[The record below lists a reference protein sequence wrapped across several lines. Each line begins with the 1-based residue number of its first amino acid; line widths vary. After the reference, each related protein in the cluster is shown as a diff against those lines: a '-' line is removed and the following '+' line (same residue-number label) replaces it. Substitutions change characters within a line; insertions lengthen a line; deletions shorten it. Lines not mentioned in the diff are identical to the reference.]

1 MQCYDKPSFTA
12 RTLNQETL
20 THHSPITSLGTPLV
34 VFLSV
39 LFLNA
44 HAPGMFAGIGAVADF
59 DGGLLASRIVG
70 IFLWLSG
77 SWLLGRAINTLVLN
91 PLIRSRTGAPAPRI
105 LSNCVS
111 ATLFIA
117 SIFLII
123 KFVFERPVGGLV
135 ATSGILTVIIGFA
148 IRDMIADFFS
158 GLAMNIEQ
166 PYRIGDWLELGPGE
180 VGQVTEM
187 NWRATRLITQAKRT
201 VIVPNSNLSS
211 RQFVNISRPDRH
223 YRESLDLVLN
233 YTSDP
238 ARIENILL
246 AAVYATEGLADQRHD
261 VRIMGFQERGV
272 IYQIRFWVCD
282 YTDKV
287 RVRHRLAANALQF
300 LSQAGVSI
308 PYAQH
313 EIVLT
318 RGRRPRKERRID
330 SRRLFSRVDWLE
342 ALNEDEL
349 DQLAEVSIG
358 LDFKAGQAIV
368 TQGETGSSLFVLVEG
383 MLEVFVRNDQGNE
396 DTVGRIEPGQAFGE
410 MSLLTGTQ
418 RVATVRSMT
427 DTYVLEVRREDFEPI
442 LRARPEIAEQ
452 LGRMM
457 ARRQLLNERSAD
469 GCDAHDD
476 SEDFRSR
483 AVQFARRISQ
493 LFGL

>member
-1 MQCYDKPSFTA
+1 MSQESYDD
-12 RTLNQETL
+12 N
-20 THHSPITSLGTPLV
+20 SPITSLGTPLV
-34 VFLSV
+34 AFLLV
-39 LFLNA
+39 LFVNA
-44 HAPGMFAGIGAVADF
+44 HALALIEDANN
-59 DGGLLASRIVG
+59 GLLAARAVG
-70 IFLWLSG
+70 VVLWLSG
-77 SWLLGRAINTLVLN
+77 SWLLSRALITLVLN

-111 ATLFIA
+111 ATLFVV
-117 SIFLII
+117 SIFMII
-123 KFVFERPVGGLV
+123 RFVFERPVGGLV
-135 ATSGILTVIIGFA
+135 ATSGIVTVIIGFA

-187 NWRATRLITQAKRT
+187 NWRATRLITQARRT

-233 YTSDP
+233 YTADP

-272 IYQIRFWVCD
+272 VYQIRFWVKD

-287 RVRHRLAANALQF
+287 RVRHRLAANALEF
-300 LSQAGVSI
+300 LSQAGISI

-318 RGRRPRKERRID
+318 RQRRPRKERRINA
-330 SRRLFSRVDWLE
+330 RRLFSRVDWLE
-342 ALNEDEL
+342 ALTRDEL
-349 DQLAEVSIG
+349 DQLAKVSIG
-358 LDFKAGQAIV
+358 REFKAGQAIV
-368 TQGETGSSLFVLVEG
+368 NQGDAGSSLYVLVEG
-383 MLEVFVRNDQGNE
+383 MLEVFVRGAE
-396 DTVGRIEPGQAFGE
+396 DTEDAVGQIQPGQAFGE
-410 MSLLTGTQ
+410 MSLLTGSE
-418 RVATVRSMT
+418 RVATVRSVT
-427 DTYVLEVRREDFEPI
+427 DSYALEIRREDFEPI
-442 LRARPEIAEQ
+442 LRARPEIAEE

-457 ARRQLLNERSAD
+457 ARRQLLNETSGDNGAD
-469 GCDAHDD
+469 RDD
-476 SEDFRSR
+476 NEDFRSR
-483 AVQFARRISQ
+483 ALQFARRISH